1 MRWPFAARLAGAFAS
16 QGAHVEALCPPGHVL
31 GSSCHVS
38 RLFTFH
44 PLFPRLAEAL
54 ALSRPDLVVPCD
66 DPAAQLLARFAQK
79 AGPGTA
85 TLLGYSLGDPKVLAR
100 LTARNNFLAEAKALG
115 VRIAAAIPVAAEAD
129 VEKALA
135 RLGMP
140 VVIKS
145 DLSWGGDG
153 VVIAKDR
160 QAALD
165 AFRRMANPSR
175 LRDVAR
181 AMHRRETH
189 YLSRALSAE
198 RPEIGMQQFITG
210 HPATSAIACWRGE
223 VVGANHFDVVVA
235 EGTGPAT
242 VIEPVDCREMDQA
255 ARRIAK
261 AFNLSGLFGLDYMRD
276 IAGKTHLLEINA
288 RATPTA
294 HLALAGDPCVAL
306 LLAAGGQG
314 NLRPAVTRK
323 SRIALFP
330 QEWSRDPASPYLES
344 AFHDVPMGDPG
355 LLTTLLAPRPGSPP
369 FTQKS
374 PEPAGKIRFGQ
385 A

>member
-1 MRWPFAARLAGAFAS
+1 MRWPFAARLAGAFAG

-31 GSSCHVS
+31 GASRHVA
-38 RLFTFH
+38 RLYPYH
-44 PLFPRLAEAL
+44 PLFPRLAEAM

-66 DPAAQLLARFAQK
+66 DPAAQLLARFGQK
-79 AGPGTA
+79 AGSA
-85 TLLGYSLGDPKVLAR
+85 VAALLAYSLGDPRILSR
-100 LTARNNFLAEAKALG
+100 LTARNAFLAEAERLG
-115 VRIAAAIPVAAEAD
+115 VRTAR
-129 VEKALA
+129 ALA
-135 RLGMP
+135 VATEAEFEKVLETLGAP

-153 VVIAKDR
+153 VAIAPDR

-181 AMHRRETH
+181 AMRHRETH
-189 YLSRALSAE
+189 YLSRAMAAE
-198 RPEIGMQQFITG
+198 RPQIGLQQFITG

-235 EGTGPAT
+235 QGTGPAT
-242 VIEPVDCREMDQA
+242 VIAPVACAQMAEA
-255 ARRIAK
+255 ARRIAR

-276 IAGKTHLLEINA
+276 IAGKTHLLEINP
-288 RATPTA
+288 RATPSA
-294 HLALAGDPCVAL
+294 HLPLSADPCIAL
-306 LLAAGGQG
+306 MQAAGGRG
-314 NLRPAVTRK
+314 TPRPAVTAK

-330 QEWSRDPASPYLES
+330 QEWSRDPHSPWLES
-344 AFHDVPMGDPG
+344 AFHDLPADDPG
-355 LLTTLLAPRPGSPP
+355 LLAACLELRPGGAA

-374 PEPAGKIRFGQ
+374 PKKAGKIRLER